1 MPAAEPAR
9 TSCRFGRDREE
20 NMKNIDLENLDT
32 NVETDRISTV
42 DSDPVDRVSAGDWN
56 RDDGIAFLE
65 EVMSPGG
72 SNAAAG
78 AGNAID
84 MSGSSESV
92 TGRISSLA
100 SLFESQRKSTE
111 RAMAAAQKNA
121 DPRVQAK
128 MARQVSD
135 MYLNHELAFKLIG
148 KLEQGMETVMKLQ

>member
-1 MPAAEPAR
+1 VLE
-9 TSCRFGRDREE
+9 SREE

-42 DSDPVDRVSAGDWN
+42 GSDPVDRVSAGDWN

-72 SNAAAG
+72 SNAAG

-92 TGRISSLA
+92 AGRVSSLA

-111 RAMAAAQKNA
+111 RAMAAAQKNI
-121 DPRVQAK
+121 DPRAQAK
-128 MARQVSD
+128 MTQQLSD
-135 MYLNHELAFKLIG
+135 LYLNHELAFKLIG